1 MRASPPWTRGAAPPY
16 RCPGRVLWRDRPGRM
31 EEMTVPLDVRND
43 IRSMDAE
50 GVPRA
55 EIARRLRL
63 SRNTVAKYADME
75 DLSPEPPAPADRP
88 HPAIDPHAAWID
100 GVLEAD
106 LGAPRKQRH
115 TAKRIYDRLVEER
128 RYEGSYSAVQRHVRE
143 WRLAAGGSRG
153 RRLPRARVGARHRA
167 GGLRQLRGVSVNL
180 SFADFTNE
188 PHPFAP
194 THMRRSRQRHAPLP
208 ASRSGARSLVR

>member
-1 MRASPPWTRGAAPPY
+1 M
-16 RCPGRVLWRDRPGRM
+16 
-31 EEMTVPLDVRND
+31 PLDVRND

-128 RYEGSYSAVQRHVRE
+128 CVPSSLFEPTASQRRE
-143 WRLAAGGSRG
+143 P
-153 RRLPRARVGARHRA
+153 RRH
-167 GGLRQLRGVSVNL
+167 L
-180 SFADFTNE
+180 S
-188 PHPFAP
+188 
-194 THMRRSRQRHAPLP
+194 
-208 ASRSGARSLVR
+208 